1 MHYAP
6 LEVSFMKVSCLQEN
20 LAKGLSIVSRAVA
33 ARSTLPVLGN
43 VYLGTDQGRL
53 KLAATNLEIGI
64 TCWIGAKV
72 EDDGA
77 TTLPARTFVDL
88 VALPQ
93 GTVDMDLAVRTQT
106 LTVTSGRF
114 TNNVKGVDA
123 QEFPIIP
130 KADEAEAIRI
140 APDVLQL
147 MIDQVVFAAAA
158 DESRPILTGVYA
170 KFSGKTLTLAAA
182 DGFRLSVRT
191 AQLDEGVDEPLEVI
205 IPARAL
211 AELSRICGD
220 QTDPISI
227 MVTPQKS
234 QILFHLA
241 NIDLVSQ
248 LIDGKFPDY
257 NAIVPKLSGTKS
269 VVDTQQLLKACKAA
283 NVFAREA
290 ANIVRLNIVPG
301 DEITPGHIKI
311 GGRARKPARTRGFG
325 CGHQR
330 QCHEIAFNVKYL
342 IDVLNVAGA
351 PQMTLETSSASQPGL
366 LRPIGNDTFTHVH
379 ADAYRRTIVCR
390 NPASLRWPMSVAL
403 PRWAIAAGLRG
414 Q

>member
-1 MHYAP
+1 
-6 LEVSFMKVSCLQEN
+6 MKVSCLQEN

-43 VYLGTDQGRL
+43 IYLGTDQGRL

-72 EDDGA
+72 EEDGA
-77 TTLPARTFVDL
+77 TTVPARTFVDL
-88 VALPQ
+88 VNALPQ
-93 GTVDMDLAVRTQT
+93 GTVEMDLTVRTQT

-130 KADEAEAIRI
+130 KAEDAETIRI
-140 APDVLQL
+140 APDVLRL
-147 MIDQVVFAAAA
+147 MIDQVVFAAAT
-158 DESRPILTGVYA
+158 DESRPILTGVLA

-191 AQLDEGVDEPLEVI
+191 AQLDTGVDEPLDVI

-234 QILFHLA
+234 QILFHLT

-257 NAIVPKLSGTKS
+257 NAIVPKSSGTKS
-269 VVDTQQLLKACKAA
+269 VIDTQQLLKACKAA

-290 ANIVRLNIVPG
+290 ANIVRFSIQPG

-311 GGRARKPARTRGFG
+311 GAQSAETGENAGDLDAAISGNAM
-325 CGHQR
+325 
-330 QCHEIAFNVKYL
+330 EIAFNVKYL

-351 PQMTLETSSASQPGL
+351 PQMTLETNSASQPGL
-366 LRPIGNDTFTHVH
+366 LRPIGNDSFTHV
-379 ADAYRRTIVCR
+379 IM
-390 NPASLRWPMSVAL
+390 PMHIGG
-403 PRWAIAAGLRG
+403 R
-414 Q
+414 